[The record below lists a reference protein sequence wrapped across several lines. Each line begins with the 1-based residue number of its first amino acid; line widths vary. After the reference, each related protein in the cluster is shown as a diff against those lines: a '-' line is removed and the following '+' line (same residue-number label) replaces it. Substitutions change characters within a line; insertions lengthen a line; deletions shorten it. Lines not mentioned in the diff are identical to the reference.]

1 PPRRFRKGPKTR
13 SSSETPNGNAPRSA
27 STRKPIFRWRRN
39 FPNLRQVE
47 YHFTAKHSM
56 SDILKA
62 EKAIKVVDEMA
73 DRLVQTH
80 ILQDVTFATGKSF
93 PSPDQAGCLK
103 VLGDTV
109 AAWRDEHP
117 EAKLAVF
124 GHAD

>member
-1 PPRRFRKGPKTR
+1 YI
-13 SSSETPNGNAPRSA
+13 PNYRDEDGNLLA
-27 STRKPIFRWRRN
+27 K
-39 FPNLRQVE
+39 VE

-56 SDILKA
+56 SDLLKA

-73 DRLVQTH
+73 DRPVQTH
-80 ILQDVTFATGKSF
+80 ILQEVTFATGKSF

-124 GHAD
+124 GHADAVGQESPNKALSERRARSIYGFL